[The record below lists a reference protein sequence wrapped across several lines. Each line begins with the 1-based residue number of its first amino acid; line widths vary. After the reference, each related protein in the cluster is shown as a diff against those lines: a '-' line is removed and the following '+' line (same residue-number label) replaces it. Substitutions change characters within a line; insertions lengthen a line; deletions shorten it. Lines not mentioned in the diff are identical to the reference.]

1 MLSTADETLL
11 ATEVDHMGRDRN
23 MMKYVVMANPDPMKP
38 GRWNVGIELRMPR
51 HLAMSALGCGTNTRG
66 VAVCSDL
73 LCYLVLHQFLDRMFT
88 DQRRR
93 RSPHF
98 CWKKRSLHSSDFI
111 IPEQNSK
118 QDSMKP
124 KMNVG
129 RATNK
134 LMVCFANRKYFL
146 SIGQLV
152 LHATQLL

>member
-23 MMKYVVMANPDPMKP
+23 MMKYVVMANPDDPMKT

-51 HLAMSALGCGTNTRG
+51 HLAMSALGCGTNTWG

-73 LCYLVLHQFLDRMFT
+73 LCTSFFT